1 MISASAVKELIIIN
15 MSTIRIFNV
24 FEATEC
30 SSSLYDQQFKTFIPA
45 ALTKDV
51 IVSLVSIFYRLLLDS
66 FFSAKTFSGSAL
78 KKEPV
83 SSISQISAGS

>member
-1 MISASAVKELIIIN
+1 MFLKQRSVAVLYMTN
-15 MSTIRIFNV
+15 SST
-24 FEATEC
+24 
-30 SSSLYDQQFKTFIPA
+30 TFIPA

-78 KKEPV
+78 KERACFIHIPD
-83 SSISQISAGS
+83 IGRFIILC